1 MSRPENTTG
10 INLAQHLMTVESCF
24 GNTPID
30 NRGLMV
36 FNVAGGTNIE
46 DALETAKTLSSG
58 LGQICDHLHDSL
70 NMGEMAY
77 CDGVKTLAF
86 IAEAVSALVW
96 SVQRGMKPRA
106 EGEVRQ

>member
-1 MSRPENTTG
+1 MSHSENTTG
-10 INLAQHLMTVESCF
+10 IAPTQQLLTVETDF

-30 NRGLMV
+30 NRGAMI
-36 FNVAGGTNIE
+36 FNVAAGTNIE
-46 DALETAKTLSSG
+46 DALQTAKTLSSG

-96 SVQRGMKPRA
+96 SVQRGMKQKA
-106 EGEVRQ
+106 EGEAH